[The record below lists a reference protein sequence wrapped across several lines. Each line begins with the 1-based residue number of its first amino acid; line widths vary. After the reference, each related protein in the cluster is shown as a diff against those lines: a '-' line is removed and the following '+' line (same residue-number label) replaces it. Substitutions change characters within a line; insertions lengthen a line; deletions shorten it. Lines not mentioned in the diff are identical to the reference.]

1 MSSWKRG
8 ILLTRFHSDHIG
20 DLGEFNLQTW
30 AGCGLKLGIDLGFFA

>member
-8 ILLTRFHSDHIG
+8 ILLTHFHSDHIG

-30 AGCGLKLGIDLGFFA
+30 AGGRLKLGIDLGIFA